1 MVDSGRLGRKTG
13 RGFYDYSGEEHRPAD
28 PEQVP
33 EDLEAAIMPRLAACI
48 ANEGCFA
55 LGDQVASEED
65 INTAMR
71 LGFNWPLGPI
81 EWGGASGLGA
91 GSGSWKSFAAVHGDA
106 YRPADDLRRRA
117 SSR

>member
-1 MVDSGRLGRKTG
+1 
-13 RGFYDYSGEEHRPAD
+13 
-28 PEQVP
+28 
-33 EDLEAAIMPRLAACI
+33 MPRLAACI

-81 EWGGASGLGA
+81 EWGERLGWARAQGVLEELRERSRRRLSPGRRPSAASQQPLRISTMPTIV
-91 GSGSWKSFAAVHGDA
+91 SGSI
-106 YRPADDLRRRA
+106 A
-117 SSR
+117 SSSRVAP